1 MVEAMLSE
9 VKHEEKVSIP
19 ELAVESKEDIDLYFK
34 LMLAGTPH
42 LKFSIENKKG
52 KKLYSNFLNV
62 EMR

>member
-9 VKHEEKVSIP
+9 VKHEERVFIP
-19 ELAVESKEDIDLYFK
+19 KLEVEGKEHIDQYFR
-34 LMLAGTPH
+34 LMLAGTPR

-52 KKLYSNFLNV
+52 KELYSNFLNV